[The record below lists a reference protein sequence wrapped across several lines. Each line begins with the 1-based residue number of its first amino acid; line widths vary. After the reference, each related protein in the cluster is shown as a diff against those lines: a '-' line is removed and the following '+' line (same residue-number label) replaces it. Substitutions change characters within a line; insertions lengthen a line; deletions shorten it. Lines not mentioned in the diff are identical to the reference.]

1 MMKKITFL
9 LIGLF
14 LIVVKVQG
22 SKKVDA
28 NNISDIVNYLNTE
41 LEINNLENELQLIY
55 TAHSLMAH
63 HYTFQVMHHQVPV
76 WGWKVKINIANNGS
90 LLSVAKNIG
99 KMQELNSLPKIKDA
113 INIVTIKNDFCKSTL
128 QSIYYKQNESWI
140 EALLHRKSDVGI
152 DSLWITN
159 NNNEV
164 IVIYDCAM
172 YLKKDTIIS
181 TNIFLPDPITTSKK
195 YYGIPYINAS
205 DSNSTWLSN
214 ARIQKNILATYNS
227 DSQKIFLE
235 NKFVKMVDFNLPFI
249 AIASQ
254 IKDTF
259 NFERNETG
267 FEDCN
272 AFFHI
277 TNFHNY
283 ISYLG
288 FSQLMNQQIIV
299 DAHGQ
304 NGADN
309 SLFSSAGVNPILDF
323 GTGGVNDAED
333 ADVIIHEYSHGI
345 SWSANDNLVIDAER
359 VSLDE
364 GIADYFATSYS
375 KAVDTFRWAEM
386 FTWDGHNQFWDGR
399 TASTTAKYSKPFIL
413 QKYKGGEVW
422 NAAMM
427 KIWDAIGREATD
439 KIMLQALFS
448 FTDVT
453 TFTEAAA
460 YVLQAD
466 SLINNSNNKNVIC
479 NAFISKGIEPDWG
492 CTITKP
498 IDAFLVY
505 NQKEFANNVGN
516 LQIQFPI
523 SQQIEIVVYNMQGQI
538 VLLKNYNNKDQISIS
553 PITFKSG
560 VYLLKL
566 IIDNKQF
573 QSTIL
578 HL

>member
-63 HYTFQVMHHQVPV
+63 HYTFQVMHHKVPV
-76 WGWKVKINIANNGS
+76 WGWKVKINIAKNGS

-113 INIVTIKNDFCKSTL
+113 INIITIKNDFCKSTL